1 MTLKVAVIGA
11 NGQLGSDL
19 VNVLKESNFEV
30 FPLTHQDIEI
40 SEISSVKSSL
50 GDIRPD
56 FVINTAAFHNV
67 NLCESNPDMARLIN
81 AEGALNVARVSSELR
96 AKTVFVSTDYVFSG
110 DLPADSFNKTTDKPA
125 PINIY
130 GKTKLA
136 GEQQVLE
143 IDPDNLVFR
152 ISSVFGIAG
161 SSGKGGNFIEA
172 ILSKVSKGEIAEVVD
187 DSLMSPTYSRNASAV
202 LSQLIS
208 IGASGVHHGS
218 LVGKCSWF
226 DLAFFAAKEIG
237 KSGMISPIQGL
248 KNQTVLRPHNS
259 SLDTSGL
266 KAFGLANLEWQEGV
280 TLYLKE
286 KGHLV

>member
-1 MTLKVAVIGA
+1 MSIKVAIIGA

-19 VNVLKESNFEV
+19 VKVFRESNFEV
-30 FPLTHQDIEI
+30 FALTHEDIEI
-40 SEISSVKSSL
+40 SEINSVKTSL
-50 GDIRPD
+50 GAVRPD

-67 NLCESNPDMARLIN
+67 NLCESNPERARLIN
-81 AEGALNVARVSSELR
+81 AESAVNVARVSSELR

-110 DLPADSFNKTTDKPA
+110 RLPSDSFNKTTDKPE
-125 PINIY
+125 PVNIY

-187 DSLMSPTYSRNASAV
+187 DSLMSPTYSRYASAV

-237 KSGMISPIQGL
+237 KSGMVVPIQGL
-248 KNQTVLRPHNS
+248 KDQNVMRPYNS

-266 KAFGLANLEWQEGV
+266 KALGLTNLDWQVGV
-280 TLYLKE
+280 THYLQE